1 MMRQI
6 LSFWTEERSLT
17 IFLALLVLQ
26 IFIIAPLETTGHWLL
41 YTLNGVV
48 GSLFLLTGLLTIT
61 QHRLIRWI
69 AACLVGCALTARW
82 LALISPTPLILIAD
96 NLLAICFA
104 ACFTAIVL
112 QKVYEEGS
120 VSGHRVR
127 GAIAAY
133 LLIGYFFATAYRL
146 LDALLP
152 GSFSYAANPAF
163 MQQGKGLAEA
173 FMYFSLVT
181 LTTVGFGDISAVHP
195 VARSLVMLE
204 AVIGTLYPAILIAR
218 LVSLNIE
225 HEKKYTPPESS
236 TAP

>member
-1 MMRQI
+1 MMRHL

-17 IFLALLVLQ
+17 IFLALLVVQ
-26 IFIIAPLETTGHWLL
+26 IFIIAPLETTGRLLL
-41 YTLNGVV
+41 YMLNGVV

-69 AACLVGCALTARW
+69 VACLVVCALTARW
-82 LALISPTPLILIAD
+82 LALISPSPLILIAD
-96 NLLAICFA
+96 NVLAICFA
-104 ACFTAIVL
+104 ACFTAVVL
-112 QKVYEEGS
+112 QKVYEEGP

-133 LLIGYFFATAYRL
+133 LLIGYFFAAVYHL
-146 LDALLP
+146 LDTLIA
-152 GSFSYAANPAF
+152 GSFSHAANPAV
-163 MQQGKGLAEA
+163 MQQGKDLSDV

-225 HEKKYTPPESS
+225 HEKQYTPPESS
-236 TAP
+236 TEP

>member
-1 MMRQI
+1 MMRHL

-17 IFLALLVLQ
+17 IFLALLVVQ
-26 IFIIAPLETTGHWLL
+26 IFIIAPLETTGRLLL
-41 YTLNGVV
+41 YMLNGVV

-61 QHRLIRWI
+61 QHRLIRLV
-69 AACLVGCALTARW
+69 AACLVVCALTARW
-82 LALISPTPLILIAD
+82 LALISPSPLILIAD
-96 NLLAICFA
+96 NVLAICFA
-104 ACFTAIVL
+104 ACFTAVVL
-112 QKVYEEGS
+112 QKVYEEGP

-133 LLIGYFFATAYRL
+133 LLIGYFFAAVYRL
-146 LDALLP
+146 LDTLIA
-152 GSFSYAANPAF
+152 GSFSHAASPAF
-163 MQQGKGLAEA
+163 IQQGKDLADV

-218 LVSLNIE
+218 LVSLQIE
-225 HEKKYTPPESS
+225 HEKQ
-236 TAP
+236 

>member
-1 MMRQI
+1 MMRHI

-17 IFLALLVLQ
+17 IFLALLVVQ
-26 IFIIAPLETTGHWLL
+26 IFIIAPLETTGRLLL
-41 YTLNGVV
+41 YMLNGVV

-61 QHRLIRWI
+61 QHRLIRLV
-69 AACLVGCALTARW
+69 AACLVACALIARW
-82 LALISPTPLILIAD
+82 LALISPSPLMLIAD
-96 NLLAICFA
+96 NLFAICFA
-104 ACFTAIVL
+104 GCFTAVVL
-112 QKVYEEGS
+112 QKVYEEGA
-120 VSGHRVR
+120 VSAHRVR

-133 LLIGYFFATAYRL
+133 LLIGYFFAAVYRL
-146 LDALLP
+146 LDALIA
-152 GSFSYAANPAF
+152 GSFSHAASPAF
-163 MQQGKGLAEA
+163 IQQGKDLSDV

-225 HEKKYTPPESS
+225 HEKQYTPPESS
-236 TAP
+236 TEL

>member
-1 MMRQI
+1 MMRHL

-26 IFIIAPLETTGHWLL
+26 IFIIAPLETTRHWLL
-41 YTLNGVV
+41 NMVNGVV

-69 AACLVGCALTARW
+69 VACLVVCALTARW
-82 LALISPTPLILIAD
+82 LALISPSPLILIAD
-96 NLLAICFA
+96 NVLAICFA
-104 ACFTAIVL
+104 ACFTAVVL
-112 QKVYEEGS
+112 QKVYEEGP

-133 LLIGYFFATAYRL
+133 LLIGFFFAAAYRL
-146 LDALLP
+146 LDALIA
-152 GSFSYAANPAF
+152 GSFSHAANPAF
-163 MQQGKGLAEA
+163 IQQGKDLSDV

-181 LTTVGFGDISAVHP
+181 LTTVGFGDIAAVHP
-195 VARSLVMLE
+195 LARSLVMLE

-218 LVSLNIE
+218 LVSLQIE
-225 HEKKYTPPESS
+225 HEKK
-236 TAP
+236 

>member
-1 MMRQI
+1 MMRTM

-17 IFLALLVLQ
+17 IFLALLVVQ
-26 IFIIAPLETTGHWLL
+26 IFIIAPLETTDRFFL
-41 YTLNGVV
+41 YMTNGAA

-61 QHRLIRWI
+61 QHRLVRWT
-69 AACLVGCALTARW
+69 AACLVACALTARW
-82 LALISPTPLILIAD
+82 LALIFPSPPILIAD
-96 NLLAICFA
+96 NVLAISFA
-104 ACFTAIVL
+104 ACFTAVVL
-112 QKVYEEGS
+112 QKVYEEGA

-127 GAIAAY
+127 VSIAAY

-146 LDALLP
+146 LDALIP
-152 GSFSYAANPAF
+152 GSFSHAAPPAF
-163 MQQGKGLAEA
+163 VQHGKNLSDV

-195 VARSLVMLE
+195 FARSLVMLE

-225 HEKKYTPPESS
+225 HEKKHIAQASS
-236 TAP
+236 AEP